1 MEQHASDI
9 ARETIKRLASR
20 KQAPNPDNFRRVY
33 NEVLGV
39 DAAAKPWAEI
49 LPRFLRRWEEYQAGL
64 TQAKKREA
72 LDRVLINFGNDP
84 DKLVEKLAGLAD
96 AWGRAQAG
104 AAAEEGAGGATDG
117 AADGAESGAILPPPA
132 APGDAPAASVVPG
145 VAATDAE
152 GSPLA
157 ALFATYVA
165 ELRREI
171 DGRWPDVAADCDMLA
186 GALGRRALDAG
197 HVEALVAIWRA
208 LLLRAEGDRASLE
221 GLKNLVALL
230 LENIGEMASDD
241 TWFSGQIAAMRAIV
255 SGELTSYALY
265 DAENSL
271 KELVARQKQLK
282 GGLIEA
288 KAKLKQLVSSFI
300 DRVGEITTNTG
311 EYHQRIESY
320 SARIA
325 QAEEIGELGEVIDS
339 LSADMRQIQDEMRQ
353 THEELVVARRQV
365 EDADTRILNLE
376 TELREVSAKV
386 REDQLTGALNR
397 RGLDEAFGREE
408 ARAQRAGAPFSIALL
423 DIDHFKKLNDSLG
436 HQAGDQAL
444 VHLTRVAKSLLRPM
458 DSLARYGG
466 EEFLALLPN
475 TGLDEAEKVMS
486 RLQRELTKEYFLH
499 DNQRVLITFSAGVA
513 QRIEGESRD
522 ALIGRAD
529 QAMYRAKQHGR
540 NRVERG

>member
-1 MEQHASDI
+1 
-9 ARETIKRLASR
+9 
-20 KQAPNPDNFRRVY
+20 
-33 NEVLGV
+33 
-39 DAAAKPWAEI
+39 
-49 LPRFLRRWEEYQAGL
+49 
-64 TQAKKREA
+64 
-72 LDRVLINFGNDP
+72 
-84 DKLVEKLAGLAD
+84 
-96 AWGRAQAG
+96 
-104 AAAEEGAGGATDG
+104 
-117 AADGAESGAILPPPA
+117 
-132 APGDAPAASVVPG
+132 
-145 VAATDAE
+145 
-152 GSPLA
+152 
-157 ALFATYVA
+157 
-165 ELRREI
+165 
-171 DGRWPDVAADCDMLA
+171 
-186 GALGRRALDAG
+186 
-197 HVEALVAIWRA
+197 
-208 LLLRAEGDRASLE
+208 
-221 GLKNLVALL
+221 
-230 LENIGEMASDD
+230 MASDD
-241 TWFSGQIAAMRAIV
+241 TWFSGQVAAMRAIV

-271 KELVARQKQLK
+271 KELVSRQKQLK

-300 DRVGEITTNTG
+300 DRVGEITASTG
-311 EYHQRIESY
+311 EYHQRIEAY

-325 QAEEIGELGEVIDS
+325 QAEEISELGAVIDG
-339 LSADMRQIQDEMRQ
+339 LTTDMRQIQGDMRQ
-353 THEELVVARRQV
+353 THEELVQARRQV
-365 EDADTRILNLE
+365 EDADARIQGLE
-376 TELREVSAKV
+376 AEPREVSALV

-423 DIDHFKKLNDSLG
+423 DTDHFKKLNDSLG

-486 RLQRELTKEYFLH
+486 RLQRELTKEIFLH